1 MSRRTRKVRVGRV
14 VSAKMDKT
22 VVIAMEWQ
30 QTHPIYKK
38 RIRRITKLLA
48 HDEKSESSIG
58 DRVSITS
65 TRPFS
70 KTKRWRVSE
79 ILQRR
84 DVAEIKPIELD
95 EALQREFERVPN
107 VDPPTESVQE
117 AAETDTVEVEPES
130 VEEDK
135 K

>member
-22 VVIAMEWQ
+22 VVVAMEWQ

-70 KTKRWRVSE
+70 KNKRWRVSD
-79 ILQRR
+79 IQ
-84 DVAEIKPIELD
+84 
-95 EALQREFERVPN
+95 
-107 VDPPTESVQE
+107 
-117 AAETDTVEVEPES
+117 
-130 VEEDK
+130 
-135 K
+135 